1 MEPKKASANKDA
13 VNNTLDGVGLNFSS
27 LPAPISNLAI

>member
-13 VNNTLDGVGLNFSS
+13 VNNMLDGVGLNFSS
-27 LPAPISNLAI
+27 LPDPMSNLAI